1 MKKQPKFRPSFDGC
15 YNYKKLKDEGLIE
28 EELQEQIITQI
39 EVLVEE
45 LGGTMSHLT
54 KCDYTGRSSKVLQI
68 EYDIQND

>member
-1 MKKQPKFRPSFDGC
+1 M
-15 YNYKKLKDEGLIE
+15 NE

-45 LGGTMSHLT
+45 LGGTMSHLI
-54 KCDYTGRSSKVLQI
+54 KCDYTGRSSKIIQI

>member
-1 MKKQPKFRPSFDGC
+1 MG
-15 YNYKKLKDEGLIE
+15 E

-45 LGGTMSHLT
+45 LGGTMSPQT

>member
-1 MKKQPKFRPSFDGC
+1 MS
-15 YNYKKLKDEGLIE
+15 E
-28 EELQEQIITQI
+28 EELQEQIIQQI

-45 LGGTMSHLT
+45 LGGTISYLT

>member
-1 MKKQPKFRPSFDGC
+1 MG
-15 YNYKKLKDEGLIE
+15 E

-54 KCDYTGRSSKVLQI
+54 KCDYTGRSVSYTHLTLPTI
-68 EYDIQND
+68 

>member
-1 MKKQPKFRPSFDGC
+1 MKKQPKFRQSFDGC
-15 YNYKKLKDEGLIE
+15 YNYKKLKDEGLVE